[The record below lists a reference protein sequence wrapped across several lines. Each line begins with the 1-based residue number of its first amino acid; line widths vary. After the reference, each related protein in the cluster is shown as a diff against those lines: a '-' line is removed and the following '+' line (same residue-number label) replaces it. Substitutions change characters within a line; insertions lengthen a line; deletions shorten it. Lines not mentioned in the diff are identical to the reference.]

1 MMGDGF
7 GMGWGIVMM
16 VVMLLLVAAV
26 IVGVV
31 LLVVRLARDRGPH
44 DRADGAPSGGL
55 EVLERRYAAGEI
67 GTDEYRERRA
77 TLERG
82 G

>member
-16 VVMLLLVAAV
+16 VAMLLFFAAV
-26 IVGVV
+26 IVGVIW
-31 LLVVRLARDRGPH
+31 LVVRLARDRQPLG
-44 DRADGAPSGGL
+44 RADGGPAGGL
-55 EVLERRYAAGEI
+55 EVLERRFAAGEI
-67 GTDEYRERRA
+67 DADEYRERRA

-82 G
+82 R